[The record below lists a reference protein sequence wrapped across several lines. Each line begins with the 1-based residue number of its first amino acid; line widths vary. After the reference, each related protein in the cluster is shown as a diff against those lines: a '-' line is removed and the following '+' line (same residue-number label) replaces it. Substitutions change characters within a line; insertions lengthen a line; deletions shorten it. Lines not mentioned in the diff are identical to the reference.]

1 MKIAWKY
8 QFLIPILVMKY
19 QFLKVTKNCS
29 LTWMFE
35 ASVSTDRKKLFQFL
49 AELVKNLFHWLI
61 FFNFTNISYFHLL
74 KRPQKTT
81 RQWQIQDLESF
92 DSKNADKIENN
103 KEVTFIAALVYP
115 LQHSWKLLQYLSSY
129 TIHHIL
135 CCSIC
140 SITLTAIVYL
150 SIQAVYL
157 SILNLPL
164 SPWTN

>member
-19 QFLKVTKNCS
+19 QFLKVTKNCN

-61 FFNFTNISYFHLL
+61 FFNFTSISYFHLL

-115 LQHSWKLLQYLSSY
+115 LQHSWKCCNICPVILSIISYVVVFVQLHLQQS
-129 TIHHIL
+129 
-135 CCSIC
+135 SIC
-140 SITLTAIVYL
+140 QFKQSICQFLIFH
-150 SIQAVYL
+150 
-157 SILNLPL
+157 
-164 SPWTN
+164 